1 MADASA
7 NQLYDVLRDVAADR
21 DARAQVKDAVAVALA
36 SVSAALSGAE
46 FLGRQRRE
54 ELSKLVDRCREAIEA
69 SL

>member
-21 DARAQVKDAVAVALA
+21 DARAQVKDAVDVALA